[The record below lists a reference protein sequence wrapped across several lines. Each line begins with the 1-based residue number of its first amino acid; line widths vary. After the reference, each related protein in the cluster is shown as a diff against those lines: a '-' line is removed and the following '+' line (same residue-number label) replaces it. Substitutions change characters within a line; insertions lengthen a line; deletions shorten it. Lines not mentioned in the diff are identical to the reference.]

1 MIKKQFEGFRE
12 FIIENKVVGLAI
24 GFVLAGAVA
33 KLVTA
38 IVTDL
43 INPIVGLVLGQTKG
57 LDKISFHIFSADIL
71 IGNMISSVIDFA
83 IVALVVYFG
92 YKWFRLEKLHKKNDA
107 EELKEDNMKKAK
119 KSTK

>member
-1 MIKKQFEGFRE
+1 MIKRQFEGFRE

-38 IVTDL
+38 LVTD
-43 INPIVGLVLGQTKG
+43 IISPIVGLILGQAKG

-71 IGNMISSVIDFA
+71 LGNFISALIDFS

-92 YKWFRLEKLHKKNDA
+92 YKWFRLEKLHKKD
-107 EELKEDNMKKAK
+107 EEK
-119 KSTK
+119 TK